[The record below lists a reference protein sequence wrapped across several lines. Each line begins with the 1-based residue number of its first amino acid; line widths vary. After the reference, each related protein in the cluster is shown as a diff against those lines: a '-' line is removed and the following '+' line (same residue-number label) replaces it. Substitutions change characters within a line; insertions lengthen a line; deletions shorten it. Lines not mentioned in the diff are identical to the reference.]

1 MGRGHSWR
9 IDETEYRRHEQRR
22 GRRHAFEVLDPERTA
37 LLVVDMIPF
46 FIDELPTARAI
57 VATIQHLADRLR
69 RAGGMVVWVAP
80 GDDPLSDARREFY
93 GDEVAERY
101 RRSGGGTAAAKLAA
115 NFDLD
120 RVDTIAEKTAPS
132 ALAHDDT
139 TIEPLLQANRIETVV
154 VVGVTADV
162 CVESTVR
169 DASTRGYRTIVVGD
183 AVAAGSDA
191 VVNAAL
197 RTIYRSFGDVR
208 SAGEVLDLL
217 ATDSRP
223 QPRRA

>member
-1 MGRGHSWR
+1 MARSSRRAAGPTTAEGH
-9 IDETEYRRHEQRR
+9 D
-22 GRRHAFEVLDPERTA
+22 
-37 LLVVDMIPF
+37 
-46 FIDELPTARAI
+46 LPTAGAI
-57 VATIQHLADRLR
+57 IATVQQLADQLR
-69 RAGGMVVWVAP
+69 RAGGTVVWVTPRNA
-80 GDDPLSDARREFY
+80 PLSDARREFY

-115 NFDLD
+115 NFA
-120 RVDTIAEKTAPS
+120 VDPIDAIVEKTTPS

-139 TIEPLLQANRIETVV
+139 ALQPLLRANRIETVI

-169 DASTRGYRTIVVGD
+169 DAATRGYRTIVIGD

-191 VVNAAL
+191 VVNASL

-208 SAGEVLDLL
+208 SATEVLELV
-217 ATDSRP
+217 ATDAAPAKRTRSSTKQPSTGRIWDWADEILDR
-223 QPRRA
+223 QEIPRR